1 MSRVVRTAFLAL
13 VIAFAL
19 LPQHATAQS
28 LRTAGDLEGFRARL
42 TAYMRQLA
50 VLQPSR
56 VPPDVIDSIARLNSR
71 ELEIL
76 QNAFPSN
83 DRFWSTP
90 TALADFLVQSGM
102 SVPSA
107 GAQVVT
113 ETAIPGMAQSLSTD
127 WKKQS
132 TGNPASPPGSGLS
145 AQISDRVSIR
155 GLFVNLIEYTDADD
169 VHIRFYPNG
178 TSDEMLIILESPTS
192 RHLEQRGIQLEV
204 TTGFTD
210 ILNEDDLQKLRK

>member
-13 VIAFAL
+13 VIAYAL

-50 VLQPSR
+50 ALQPSR

-132 TGNPASPPGSGLS
+132 TGNPAPKVNSFGLNEPKTIREGESFTFSYDVSSYGSGTHLKTLVLWR
-145 AQISDRVSIR
+145 ALDR
-155 GLFVNLIEYTDADD
+155 NNAPDEPTW
-169 VHIRFYPNG
+169 VHAP
-178 TSDEMLIILESPTS
+178 SS
-192 RHLEQRGIQLEV
+192 
-204 TTGFTD
+204 
-210 ILNEDDLQKLRK
+210 